1 MRAAPLRGRGG
12 SRTVAPVAFSWGE
25 PVHAVVVG
33 DFGREAAIR
42 FCSLLAA
49 VERERVRAELATP
62 FFDEYRRLSLHLV
75 CDLTYLKAGQLAPY
89 RLKLAVAYTGE
100 LELELIE
107 WVSGDTPH
115 REFLAK
121 GRTGLHHLSF
131 HVPDLDAV
139 VAQAKGLG
147 FEPIWY
153 HAMSDEIKY
162 TYLER
167 EADPV
172 LIELTQRPWSGG
184 NVQRA

>member
-1 MRAAPLRGRGG
+1 MQDVRKLLDLPPCCQVGFVYPKLEDALAQYEPIFGPFQVVDYGVMEGAIFRGQ
-12 SRTVAPVAFSWGE
+12 P
-25 PVHAVVVG
+25 
-33 DFGREAAIR
+33 
-42 FCSLLAA
+42 
-49 VERERVRAELATP
+49 
-62 FFDEYRRLSLHLV
+62 
-75 CDLTYLKAGQLAPY
+75 APY

-121 GRTGLHHLSF
+121 GRTGMHHLSF

-139 VAQAKGLG
+139 VAQAKPLG

-153 HAMSDEIKY
+153 HSMSDEIKY

-167 EADPV
+167 PSDPV

-184 NVQRA
+184 NVRLA

>member
-1 MRAAPLRGRGG
+1 MQDVRKILDLPPCIQVGFVYPKLEDALALYEPIFGKFQVVDYGVMEGATFRG
-12 SRTVAPVAFSWGE
+12 
-25 PVHAVVVG
+25 
-33 DFGREAAIR
+33 
-42 FCSLLAA
+42 
-49 VERERVRAELATP
+49 
-62 FFDEYRRLSLHLV
+62 
-75 CDLTYLKAGQLAPY
+75 KLAPY

-115 REFLAK
+115 REFLAQ